1 MDKCARNSEIPHDTL
16 ISMAQQESVVLL
28 LKHCQEMKRQE
39 SRLRLVTLF
48 LVLGLCTLS
57 CGNIVQGQ
65 PPGMLAFCVLNIKWI
80 YFQNHDRLYISSDPL
95 HLLLPPASSRC
106 NSVPEDYIQWE
117 HQETGLVHMQHF
129 TYDEKKHALVVP
141 QGGRY
146 FVYVGVNFRMPHKD
160 KVSGEIHFLSLKVLK
175 FSNRYPDDCPIM
187 EVKDSIPDNRRG
199 ARTVYTG
206 QVVALEEGDLLR
218 VSINEDNYE
227 LIDCSAETTMYIG
240 AFLL

>member
-1 MDKCARNSEIPHDTL
+1 MDTCARNSEIPHDTL

-39 SRLRLVTLF
+39 SRLRLVTLV
-48 LVLGLCTLS
+48 LVLGCAAVLVFMQRVNRDCNEKDS
-57 CGNIVQGQ
+57 FKHAEYSRQQAIDRQGQ
-65 PPGMLAFCVLNIKWI
+65 NLKPNA
-80 YFQNHDRLYISSDPL
+80 
-95 HLLLPPASSRC
+95 HLTTSSRC

-117 HQETGLVHMQHF
+117 HKKTGLVHMQNF
-129 TYDEKKHALVVP
+129 TYDEKKYALVVP
-141 QGGRY
+141 QGGQY

-175 FSNRYPDDCPIM
+175 FSNRYPDNCSIM

-227 LIDCSAETTMYIG
+227 LIDCSAETTMYFG

>member
-1 MDKCARNSEIPHDTL
+1 MDKCARNSEIPHDTV

-48 LVLGLCTLS
+48 LVLGCAAVFVFTQRVNRDCNEKHSLKPAEYS
-57 CGNIVQGQ
+57 RQQAIDRQGQ
-65 PPGMLAFCVLNIKWI
+65 NLKPNA
-80 YFQNHDRLYISSDPL
+80 
-95 HLLLPPASSRC
+95 HLTTSSRC

-117 HQETGLVHMQHF
+117 HEAIGLVHMQNF

-146 FVYVGVNFRMPHKD
+146 FVYVGVNFRMPDKD

-175 FSNRYPDDCPIM
+175 FSNSYQYNCPIM
-187 EVKDSIPDNRRG
+187 EVKDSIPGNRRG
-199 ARTVYTG
+199 TRTVYTG

-227 LIDCSAETTMYIG
+227 LIDCSTETTMYIG

>member
-1 MDKCARNSEIPHDTL
+1 MDKCARNSEIPHDTV

-48 LVLGLCTLS
+48 LVLGCAAVFVFTQRVNRDCNEKDS
-57 CGNIVQGQ
+57 FKPAEYSQQQAIDRQE
-65 PPGMLAFCVLNIKWI
+65 
-80 YFQNHDRLYISSDPL
+80 QNLKPNAHLTTSSM
-95 HLLLPPASSRC
+95 C

-117 HQETGLVHMQHF
+117 HQGTGLVHMQNF

-146 FVYVGVNFRMPHKD
+146 FVYVGVNFRMPDKD
-160 KVSGEIHFLSLKVLK
+160 KVSGEIHFLSLKVWK
-175 FSNRYPDDCPIM
+175 FSNRYPKNWPIM

-206 QVVALEEGDLLR
+206 QVVALEEGDFLS

>member
-1 MDKCARNSEIPHDTL
+1 MDKCARNSEIPHDTV

-48 LVLGLCTLS
+48 LVLGCAAVFVFTQRVNRDCNEKVS
-57 CGNIVQGQ
+57 N
-65 PPGMLAFCVLNIKWI
+65 
-80 YFQNHDRLYISSDPL
+80 NHDRLYISSDPL

-117 HQETGLVHMQHF
+117 HEAIGLVHMQNF

-146 FVYVGVNFRMPHKD
+146 FVYVGVNFRMPDKD

-175 FSNRYPDDCPIM
+175 FSNSYQYNCPIM
-187 EVKDSIPDNRRG
+187 EVKDSIPGNRRG
-199 ARTVYTG
+199 TRTVYTG

-227 LIDCSAETTMYIG
+227 LIDCSTETTMYIG

>member
-1 MDKCARNSEIPHDTL
+1 MDKCARNSEIPHDTV
-16 ISMAQQESVVLL
+16 ISIAQQESVVLL

-48 LVLGLCTLS
+48 LVLGCAAVFVFTQRVNRDCNEKDS
-57 CGNIVQGQ
+57 FKPAEYSRQQAIDRQE
-65 PPGMLAFCVLNIKWI
+65 
-80 YFQNHDRLYISSDPL
+80 QNLKPNA
-95 HLLLPPASSRC
+95 HLTTSSRC
-106 NSVPEDYIQWE
+106 NSVPEVYIQWE
-117 HQETGLVHMQHF
+117 HQKTGLVHMQHF

-146 FVYVGVNFRMPHKD
+146 FVYVGVNFRMPDKD
-160 KVSGEIHFLSLKVLK
+160 KVSGEIHFLSLKVWK
-175 FSNRYPDDCPIM
+175 FSNRYPDDWPIM